1 MFPINLAK
9 IYYVRFANEWII
21 GIVGARHVAEEMKR
35 QIDSFI
41 KDTLKLQSLDGK
53 TLVMNARKSK
63 VIFLGTLLQQI
74 SSVGGSYDNNT
85 RQRHS
90 QKVATTEMK
99 MNAPIQKLVDQMIA
113 KGIADKGTISQG
125 GIIPRPIISLVNLP
139 INDIILK
146 YRSILNEILDYY
158 SFVHNR
164 AMLSHIY

>member
-1 MFPINLAK
+1 M
-9 IYYVRFANEWII
+9 
-21 GIVGARHVAEEMKR
+21 GARHVAEEMKR

-74 SSVGGSYDNNT
+74 SSVGGKIKCYDNNT

-125 GIIPRPIISLVNLP
+125 GIIPKPILSLVNLP